1 VKLRLKRG
9 RIFLPH
15 SRPLFLGLSMTWS
28 AEMIERITPCT
39 SVLPHGWG
47 IVTSGLTEDG
57 SRSFRAYSIKEPI
70 RLIKCCSLR
79 TQNRQAVVDGSGE
92 SAASR
97 DGKARDFAEGKVTKQ
112 RGIVRLSEFDQKLGH
127 TRIHNSLIVQ
137 QSYYWPEVENQ
148 PNVT

>member
-1 VKLRLKRG
+1 MKLRLKRG

-15 SRPLFLGLSMTWS
+15 SRPLFLGLSRTWS

-47 IVTSGLTEDG
+47 LVTSGQTEDG

-97 DGKARDFAEGKVTKQ
+97 DGEEGAVAEGEITPQ
-112 RGIVRLSEFDQKLGH
+112 GM
-127 TRIHNSLIVQ
+127 
-137 QSYYWPEVENQ
+137 
-148 PNVT
+148 

>member
-1 VKLRLKRG
+1 MKLRLKRG

-57 SRSFRAYSIKEPI
+57 SRSLRAYSIREPI

-79 TQNRQAVVDGSGE
+79 TQNRQAVVDGFVDGAVSGDGE
-92 SAASR
+92 TR
-97 DGKARDFAEGKVTKQ
+97 DLAEGE
-112 RGIVRLSEFDQKLGH
+112 RVREYGSGA
-127 TRIHNSLIVQ
+127 V
-137 QSYYWPEVENQ
+137 
-148 PNVT
+148 